1 MLTELAEKYI
11 VDKCPKYNH
20 YYTDMYDNILQS
32 KVKTYENIFEIGI
45 GNDRLMKPLTN
56 QNYRAGASLRMWRD
70 YFINANVYGCDI
82 LPEVIFEEER
92 IQTFVCD
99 QSCVKSLTDLM
110 NRIPNPDLIIDDG
123 SHILEHQIIS
133 FKTLF
138 PYVKDIYIIE
148 DVMKYD
154 IDKISQLENEY
165 DNCKCILKYH
175 HEKDNRGFVVF
186 QKTNPKLLFCSLSDR
201 PILSEPMFKSLKE
214 YCDRHDY
221 KCVLENNTLTNERYP
236 SWSKILLLQREM
248 KANPNIDTLVWID
261 DDILITRQDIRFEEL
276 IKNYPFEHV
285 LVSADVVYSPFNAG
299 VLVVK
304 NDEATYQFLQ
314 QIWDICEEEE
324 FKYFKFNGLWE
335 QDVMVRYCRMISLMN
350 PNQDS
355 PVTII
360 PHNIIQSFHRDHT
373 LPPDKKWK
381 LGHFAAHFTGMS
393 LEKRIQYRDEVL
405 NYFKN

>member
-1 MLTELAEKYI
+1 M
-11 VDKCPKYNH
+11 
-20 YYTDMYDNILQS
+20 
-32 KVKTYENIFEIGI
+32 
-45 GNDRLMKPLTN
+45 
-56 QNYRAGASLRMWRD
+56 
-70 YFINANVYGCDI
+70 
-82 LPEVIFEEER
+82 
-92 IQTFVCD
+92 
-99 QSCVKSLTDLM
+99 
-110 NRIPNPDLIIDDG
+110 
-123 SHILEHQIIS
+123 
-133 FKTLF
+133 
-138 PYVKDIYIIE
+138 
-148 DVMKYD
+148 
-154 IDKISQLENEY
+154 
-165 DNCKCILKYH
+165 
-175 HEKDNRGFVVF
+175 
-186 QKTNPKLLFCSLSDR
+186 KLLFCSLSDR

-221 KCVLENNTLTNERYP
+221 KCVLENNTLTNERSP
-236 SWSKILLLQREM
+236 AWSKILLLQREM
-248 KANPNIDTLVWID
+248 KANPDIDTLVWID

-285 LVSADVVYSPFNAG
+285 LVSADVVYSPFNTG
-299 VLVVK
+299 VMVIK

-324 FKYFKFNGLWE
+324 FNYFKFNGLWE